1 MNESVVMPL
10 GTGVFNNTEIFIENT
25 ETINIRKIGLSFMFL
40 TIPMYFVTIL
50 LNMSVLMILWKK
62 EKTIVNQLMKLDC
75 IVNIMYSSL
84 GTFGLSPYYR
94 GFGLEVYCFLH
105 MALSY
110 GSVVFNRMLPVAI
123 VVFR

>member
-1 MNESVVMPL
+1 M
-10 GTGVFNNTEIFIENT
+10 FNKAEIVIEDTEIMN
-25 ETINIRKIGLSFMFL
+25 RKIEFSFMVF
-40 TIPMYFVTIL
+40 TIPMYAVTLL

-94 GFGLEVYCFLH
+94 GIGLEVYCSPH

-110 GSVVFNRMLPVAI
+110 ATLVCNRLLPVAI